1 MTKYILMVFA
11 GGCSYGLLSTFVK
24 LAYKEG
30 YNTAELSFLQALTGL
45 IILSILLFIQNRRK
59 QNKEKEYTGK
69 TQWWTLLFAGA
80 SIGLTSLVYYHSV
93 QYIPA
98 SVAIII
104 LMQFTWIGILLDWLF
119 YGKTPT
125 RDQIQAIV
133 LILIGTTMA
142 GKLLNSGV
150 DTLSTKGLVYA
161 FGSALFFALYVVI
174 SSRIK
179 ADIQPLKK
187 SAIMMLSSATVIFIL
202 NAETIL
208 FYSHFDIGLIKWILF
223 LALFGTII
231 PPLVFSTGIPKVGV
245 GYSSILMTAELPVAV
260 MCSQM
265 ILKEQVNLLQWAG
278 IILILLSIIWL
289 NLKKQKV

>member
-1 MTKYILMVFA
+1 MVFA

-30 YNTAELSFLQALTGL
+30 YNTAELSFLQALTGM

-59 QNKEKEYTGK
+59 QNKEKVSTGK
-69 TQWWTLLFAGA
+69 TQWWTLLLAGA

-104 LMQFTWIGILLDWLF
+104 LMQFTWIGILFDWLF

-125 RDQIQAIV
+125 KDQIQAII
-133 LILIGTTMA
+133 LILAGTIMA

-150 DTLSTKGLVYA
+150 DTLSTKGLIYA

-179 ADIQPLKK
+179 PDIQPLKK
-187 SAIMMLSSATVIFIL
+187 SAIMMLSSATVIFML

-208 FYSHFDIGLIKWILF
+208 FYSNFDMGLIKWILF

-231 PPLVFSTGIPKVGV
+231 PPLVFSTGIPKIGV

-260 MCSQM
+260 ICSQM

-289 NLKKQKV
+289 NLKKQKI

>member
-1 MTKYILMVFA
+1 MVFA

-69 TQWWTLLFAGA
+69 TQWWTLLLAGA

-93 QYIPA
+93 KYIPA

-104 LMQFTWIGILLDWLF
+104 LMQFTWIGILLDWLL

-260 MCSQM
+260 ICSQM